1 MDQKPLYFPLSFFK
15 VDYNFYC
22 ECHIGCV
29 LCDNGINLLGRMAN
43 LLFQHVLI
51 VWLETLN

>member
-15 VDYNFYC
+15 EEYNFYC